1 MTTATFAKPFE
12 YPPVGTRP
20 PPRSKTVYKA
30 GQTCDL
36 ADAVYEA
43 ATAAGVLEASTPPAA
58 PGAPAA

>member
-30 GQTCDL
+30 GDTCDL
-36 ADAVYEA
+36 SDVVHAA
-43 ATAAGVLEASTPPAA
+43 ATAAGVLEPAAAAPVPPAK
-58 PGAPAA
+58 